1 MKTKS
6 LIIGLLIVAQIGAFT
21 LKANA
26 QYSNSLGNV
35 ITIKSDT
42 IKEGRIKWSSYN
54 SDVKGREVEILAD
67 ETTLSYTDKYAKIE
81 CDNDSVFMKI
91 FKTHYQII
99 SRFTA
104 SWKND
109 RYGRYKRYTI
119 YLNKEDAEIIKTW
132 AKSNL

>member
-1 MKTKS
+1 MKSKAI
-6 LIIGLLIVAQIGAFT
+6 IIGLLIVAQIGAFT

-26 QYSNSLGNV
+26 QHKVDYKKRAYYGGTDSS
-35 ITIKSDT
+35 I
-42 IKEGRIKWSSYN
+42 RWSSYN

-81 CDNDSVFMKI
+81 CDNDSVFMKL

-109 RYGRYKRYTI
+109 RHGRYKHYTL
-119 YLNKEDAEIIKTW
+119 YLNKDDAQLIK
-132 AKSNL
+132 